1 MLSITRIR
9 QKFARASA
17 GGALIISVALTP
29 LITTST
35 VSHASSCSGGY
46 ACLWENSN
54 YSAGKVAIGIKSS
67 NFKTISWDNKSGNVN
82 DKVSSVNNRGSRCDM
97 TLWVDTGHRG
107 DAIRFNRP
115 SKNGIS
121 RDPHLKNGGGYNHRG
136 SNSHKKNWDNRA
148 SSLNWTNCQK
158 K

>member
-9 QKFARASA
+9 QKFARAPA

-82 DKVSSVNNRGSRCDM
+82 DKVSSVNNRGSLCDM
-97 TLWVDTGHRG
+97 VLWADTGYKG
-107 DAIRFNRP
+107 AAIRFNRP
-115 SKNGIS
+115 SKGGIS
-121 RDPHLKNGGGYNHRG
+121 RDPHLKNGGGYNYRG
-136 SNSHKKNWDNRA
+136 TKSHKKNWDNRA
-148 SSLNWTNCQK
+148 SSLSWTHCK
-158 K
+158 